1 MLWWGTDPLTL
12 VLNAE
17 GSAKVVY
24 GVAFCN
30 HFGTCLK
37 GTLHIGEI
45 CGRDTG

>member
-30 HFGTCLK
+30 HFGYIAYRLNLWQRYWLK
-37 GTLHIGEI
+37 
-45 CGRDTG
+45 D